1 MGLRKLNCIR
11 VIALT
16 GMCLCALAT
25 PTASR
30 ADGITFQLQS
40 TTQTITGGDTV
51 TFDGAVTND
60 SGGALNASDFFFNFS
75 GFDFASVTPTQ
86 DLGVASDFAIPNGTT
101 STVVALFDVAL
112 GTTAGTS
119 SFPILVQLEDINGDL
134 SAIETATITN
144 GSGGGGAPVPEPASL
159 LLFGTG
165 LVTLGALRRR
175 SPPNSGVY
183 ARKLHENHNRLG
195 LNASEIEN
203 SYAR

>member
-1 MGLRKLNCIR
+1 MGLRKFKFIR

-25 PTASR
+25 PAASR
-30 ADGITFQLQS
+30 ADGISFELSSVTL
-40 TTQTITGGDTV
+40 TITSGGTV
-51 TFDGAVTND
+51 TFDGAITND

-86 DLGVASDFAIPNGTT
+86 DLGVTGDFAIPNGTT

-144 GSGGGGAPVPEPASL
+144 DSSGGGGGASVPEPASL

-195 LNASEIEN
+195 FNPSGD
-203 SYAR
+203 RKCV